1 MGKSQREK
9 GCRGERL
16 FRDLCREQGFDHA
29 ERMGQQMYQRG
40 SEVADVIGLPGIHIE
55 CKFVEKLN
63 VRKAMEQ
70 SIQDSEDEG
79 MKNIPILA
87 HKTSRKPFLITMRAD
102 DWFRIYKGYLDTL
115 NPFCP

>member
-16 FRDLCREQGFDHA
+16 FRDMCREQGFAGA

-40 SEVADVIGLPGIHIE
+40 SEIADVVGLPGIHIE

-70 SIQDSEDEG
+70 STKDSEDEG
-79 MKNIPILA
+79 LGNIPILA
-87 HKTSRKPFLITMRAD
+87 HKTSRQPFLITMRAA
-102 DWFRIYKGYLDTL
+102 DWFRIYKGYLQNRNAIL
-115 NPFCP
+115 